1 MQMEFKM
8 EEFPSPCGLMT
19 VKYNSFVWCNSLDSL
34 SAQQLVCPGWWKEQ
48 MPKDNGIEMELSMI
62 F

>member
-19 VKYNSFVWCNSLDSL
+19 VKYNTLYDATVLTL
-34 SAQQLVCPGWWKEQ
+34 
-48 MPKDNGIEMELSMI
+48 
-62 F
+62 